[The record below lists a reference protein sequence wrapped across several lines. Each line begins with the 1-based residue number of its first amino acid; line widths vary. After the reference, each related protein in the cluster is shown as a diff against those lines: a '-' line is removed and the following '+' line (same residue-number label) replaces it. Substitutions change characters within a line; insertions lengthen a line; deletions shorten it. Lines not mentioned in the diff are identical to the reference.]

1 MLIVTVE
8 SRSLNELIFKI
19 FYNKYI
25 KANKPCHVFFSG
37 KSGEGKSYMALKVM
51 EIVASE
57 LEIKIDAKHLCN
69 YHIIYDFED
78 FEKVAKHVF
87 FSSCELPVMALMEG
101 SVLAHARQFMS
112 KRNILIG
119 RIMSLSR
126 TIRPIIFLI
135 CSQHWNDLDVYL
147 RRRIDFFVPVV
158 RYVSSDGHSGKPIAK
173 VLHVGHA
180 LTDLVLG
187 PVYVYHKPT
196 KQLHRLHGLT
206 FSLPSAE
213 LIREFEKK
221 EKARKRELIEQS
233 LELE

>member
-1 MLIVTVE
+1 MLIVSVE
-8 SRSLNELIFKI
+8 NRSLNELIFKM

-25 KANKPCHVFFSG
+25 KAGKPCHVFFSG
-37 KSGEGKSYMALKVM
+37 KSGEGKSYMALKIA
-51 EIVASE
+51 EIISKQ
-57 LEIKIDAKHLCN
+57 LEINTDPGHLCN

-87 FSSCELPVMALMEG
+87 FSKCKLPVMALMEG

-147 RRRIDFFVPVV
+147 RRRIDFFIPVM
-158 RYVSSDGHSGKPIAK
+158 RYISSEGYSSRPIAK
-173 VLHVGHA
+173 VLHVSHA
-180 LTDLVLG
+180 MTDLVLS
-187 PVYVYHKPT
+187 PVYVYHRPT
-196 KQLHRLHGLT
+196 NQLYRLHGLT
-206 FSLPSAE
+206 FTLPSKE

-221 EKARKRELIEQS
+221 EKSKKRELIEES
-233 LELE
+233 LDIE

>member
-8 SRSLNELIFKI
+8 SKALNELIHKM
-19 FYNKYI
+19 FYAKFV

-37 KSGEGKSYMALKVM
+37 KSGEGKSYMALKVA
-51 EIVASE
+51 EIISNE
-57 LEIKIDAKHLCN
+57 LKIDIDAKHLCA
-69 YHIIYDFED
+69 YHIIYDFDD

-87 FSSCELPVMALMEG
+87 FSNCELPVMILMEG

-112 KRNILIG
+112 KRNIMIG

-147 RRRIDFFVPVV
+147 RRRIDFFVPVM
-158 RYVSSDGHSGKPIAK
+158 RYVSSDGYSGKPIAK
-173 VLHVGHA
+173 ILHVSHA
-180 LTDLVLG
+180 LTDLVLS
-187 PVYVYHKPT
+187 PVYVYHRPT

-206 FSLPSAE
+206 FTLPSE
-213 LIREFEKK
+213 EIVKEFEKK
-221 EKARKRELIEQS
+221 EKARKKELIEES
-233 LELE
+233 LDLE

>member
-1 MLIVTVE
+1 MMIVTVE
-8 SRSLNELIFKI
+8 NRSLNELIFKI
-19 FYNKYI
+19 FYTKFV

-37 KSGEGKSYMALKVM
+37 KSGEGKSYMALKVI
-51 EIVASE
+51 EIIADK
-57 LEIKIDAKHLCN
+57 LEVRIDAKHVCEK
-69 YHIIYDFED
+69 HIIYDFED

-147 RRRIDFFVPVV
+147 RRRIDFFVPVT
-158 RYVSSDGHSGKPIAK
+158 RYVSSYGYSSRPIAK
-173 VLHVGHA
+173 ILHVSHV
-180 LTDLVLG
+180 LTDLILG
-187 PVYVYHKPT
+187 PVYVYHKPS
-196 KQLHRLHGLT
+196 KQLRRLHGLT
-206 FSLPSAE
+206 FSLPSQN

-221 EKARKRELIEQS
+221 EKARKKELIEES
-233 LELE
+233 LDLE